1 MKGGILV
8 MSVELPEKF
17 EEIVVNATDE
27 WLETRGKTRDELR
40 RFIEKRVLNDREKAP
55 KVGENA
61 PDFVAER
68 LDDFGKRTGEM
79 VKLSSNFGSP
89 IGLIFGSYT

>member
-1 MKGGILV
+1 

-17 EEIVVNATDE
+17 ENIVVNATDE
-27 WLETRGKTRDELR
+27 WLETRGKTRDQLR
-40 RFIEKRVLNDREKAP
+40 KFIEKRVLNDREKAP
-55 KVGENA
+55 KVGEYA
-61 PDFVAER
+61 PDFEAER
-68 LDDFGKRTGEM
+68 LDDRGKRTGET

>member
-1 MKGGILV
+1 VGD
-8 MSVELPEKF
+8 SS
-17 EEIVVNATDE
+17 DE

-40 RFIEKRVLNDREKAP
+40 SFIEKRVLNDREKAP
-55 KVGENA
+55 KVGEDA